1 MSINFELIENELILC
16 YTPDYGLENML
27 DQLAENDSLIIKST
41 FDVNKENRRLFSN
54 DYDDTLYFSIGE
66 VEGDY
71 ISLFKENICT
81 NIQKVCQKPLKW
93 NF

>member
-27 DQLAENDSLIIKST
+27 NQLEENNSLIIKST

-71 ISLFKENICT
+71 ISLFKTVFDNMFR
-81 NIQKVCQKPLKW
+81 N
-93 NF
+93 